1 MSKSTIW
8 KKNFTSRTEKETLD
22 KNQRDIFDSTD
33 VNLYKEDCI
42 ENLKPNDSLFCISV
56 VPIPKEIFLF
66 HHLHK

>member
-1 MSKSTIW
+1 MSKSTIR
-8 KKNFTSRTEKETLD
+8 KKHFTSRTEKETLD

-42 ENLKPNDSLFCISV
+42 ENLKPNDSLFCIAV